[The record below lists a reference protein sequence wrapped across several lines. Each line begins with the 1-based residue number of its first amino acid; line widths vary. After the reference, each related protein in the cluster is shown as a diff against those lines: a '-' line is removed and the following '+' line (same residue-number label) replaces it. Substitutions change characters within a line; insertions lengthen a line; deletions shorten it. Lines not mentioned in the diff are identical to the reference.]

1 MRINENNV
9 IVISKEDTE
18 EMKILSKGVVICLE
32 IINSFSMDGKYIP
45 SHISNGRMSSE
56 EANNLYTALYSKL
69 LNLNVHK
76 PKKLQKMKPKKLLK
90 IIEPAVPFILG
101 IYRNGTPNYRFQSM
115 RVDASVTDDY
125 ILKQFAV
132 VYKERIVKGY
142 DYILKKLDMDMNK
155 R

>member
-1 MRINENNV
+1 MKIDENNV
-9 IVISKEDTE
+9 IVISKDDTE
-18 EMKILSKGVVICLE
+18 EMKILSRGVVICLE
-32 IINSFSMDGKYIP
+32 IISSFSIDGKYIP
-45 SHISNGRMSSE
+45 SNVPNGRMSTE
-56 EANNLYTALYSKL
+56 EANNLYIALYSKL

-76 PKKLQKMKPKKLLK
+76 QKKLQKMKSKKLLK
-90 IIEPAVPFILG
+90 IVKPALPFILG

-115 RVDASVTDDY
+115 RVDASVADDY
-125 ILKQFAV
+125 ILKQFAI